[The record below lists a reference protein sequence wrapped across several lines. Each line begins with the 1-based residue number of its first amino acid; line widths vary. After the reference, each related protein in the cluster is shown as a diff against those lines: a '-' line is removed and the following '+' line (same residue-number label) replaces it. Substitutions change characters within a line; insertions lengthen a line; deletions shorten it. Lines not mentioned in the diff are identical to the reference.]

1 LNKVVL
7 TGASGYIGGRLI
19 GQLLGAGWDV
29 HGVVRE
35 ATPRLGIEQTICD
48 LSTEAAAGP
57 LAAACEGAE
66 TLIHLAGDNEV
77 IAALEPAEALGA
89 TVVATERVS
98 QACVEAGV
106 RRLVYMSTVHVYG
119 ARITPA
125 AELTEEMRVEPRSAY
140 AISRL
145 ASEHVAAAIAGGTC
159 EPVIFRLTNS
169 VGAPAHPSVDRW
181 MLVAND
187 LCRQGALTGRL
198 TLRSSGVQWR
208 DFVALTDVCAA
219 LTSAARSADPVLP
232 PGTYNLGSGRP
243 TPVRALAAMIQDA
256 FERET
261 GSRPE
266 LHAPEPAPA
275 PPGPYHV
282 SVERAARYGLRLQQ
296 PLAAAVTE
304 TVRFCLDHREE
315 LP

>member
-1 LNKVVL
+1 LSKVVL
-7 TGASGYIGGRLI
+7 TGASGYVGGRLI
-19 GQLLGAGWDV
+19 GPLLAAGWEV

-35 ATPRLGIEQTICD
+35 AAPRLGIEQTICD
-48 LSTEAAAGP
+48 LSTEEAVGP

-66 TLIHLAGDNEV
+66 TLIHLAGENEV
-77 IAALEPAEALGA
+77 LAAQEPAEVLAA
-89 TVVATERVS
+89 TVVSTEKVS
-98 QACVEAGV
+98 EACVQAGV

-119 ARITPA
+119 ARITPG

-159 EPVIFRLTNS
+159 EPVILRLTNS
-169 VGAPAHPSVDRW
+169 VGAPDHPSVDRW

-198 TLRSSGVQWR
+198 ALKSSGTQWR
-208 DFVALTDVCAA
+208 DFVGLGDVCSAI
-219 LTSAARSADPVLP
+219 TIAARSLDPALP

-243 TPVRALAAMIQDA
+243 TSVRALAVMIQDA

-261 GSRPE
+261 GNRPE
-266 LHAPEPAPA
+266 LHAPEPERS
-275 PPGPYHV
+275 PPGPYYV
-282 SVERAARYGLRLQQ
+282 SVERAALYGLRLQQ
-296 PLAAAVTE
+296 PIAEAVTE

-315 LP
+315 LQ